1 MQQAQLLGKKA
12 TNITLSVDVLAD
24 AKAFGI
30 NISQTCD
37 AHLREVV
44 RRERERRWL
53 AENSGFIAA
62 YNETVERE
70 GLPLEQYRI
79 F

>member
-1 MQQAQLLGKKA
+1 MLKAAPVARKA
-12 TNITLSVDVLAD
+12 TNITLSADVLAE
-24 AKAFGI
+24 AKACGI

-44 RRERERRWL
+44 RQERERRWL
-53 AENSGFIAA
+53 RENAAFITA
-62 YNETVERE
+62 YNETVARE
-70 GLPLEQYRI
+70 GLPLEQYRT

>member
-1 MQQAQLLGKKA
+1 MLNATPVARKA
-12 TNITLSVDVLAD
+12 TNITLSADVLAE
-24 AKAFGI
+24 AKAYGI
-30 NISQTCD
+30 NLSQTFD

-44 RRERERRWL
+44 RQERERRWL
-53 AENSGFIAA
+53 LENAAFIAA

-70 GLPLEQYRI
+70 GLPLDQYRT

>member
-1 MQQAQLLGKKA
+1 MASLTKKA
-12 TNITLSVDVLAD
+12 TNVSLSVDVLAA

-30 NISQTCD
+30 NISQECD

-44 RRERERRWL
+44 SRERERRWL
-53 AENSGFIAA
+53 AEHAEFISA
-62 YNETVERE
+62 YNQTVESE
-70 GLPLEQYRI
+70 GLPLEQYRT